1 MRPAPATRTARTS
14 TGRVLKS
21 RAHRPGLQHPA
32 KADLAPRLG
41 PLASL
46 LTLLL
51 LVAPGVPG
59 SPALARTILVAPD
72 GSGEYLYISHA
83 ILAAGNGDTVLVAAG
98 RYRDRLYY
106 GGRTVTVRS
115 LSGPEV
121 TVVDAD
127 STGSVVVMDVLE
139 GPGSV
144 LEGFTLCGGT
154 GTRLRRQPGD
164 AIPAPGSIGI
174 GRPDPGV
181 FPATIDDEAAT
192 PDPASG
198 RRDLRLGERTRPAP
212 DGGRV
217 FRFGGG
223 ILLLGASPTLR
234 NLVIEGNGA
243 DYGGGIYAL
252 QGRPS
257 IVSCTM
263 RKNLAG
269 WGGGAFFEMTDQ
281 AELQDC
287 TFRANLG
294 VRGVGLALLQ
304 GSAHVEGGRFSDNTG
319 AEGGALHLLDSTVIS
334 SFAGTIFNH
343 NQAGEGSA
351 LLCDGGAFELRSC
364 TLTHN
369 GLPGIDPAAVYVH
382 PGSSGN
388 LLGSILAI
396 PLAARNLAVQG
407 APVSVECCDL
417 WPPDDPGGPPPGNIS
432 APPLFCDPARGLYT
446 LAEGSPCLPEQAP
459 PGCGLIGA
467 LPRGCTATGGTP
479 DSKDR

>member
-1 MRPAPATRTARTS
+1 MRPAPETRTTRTS
-14 TGRVLKS
+14 RW
-21 RAHRPGLQHPA
+21 
-32 KADLAPRLG
+32 ADLGPRLG
-41 PLASL
+41 SLAAL
-46 LTLLL
+46 LTVLLL
-51 LVAPGVPG
+51 IAPWGPG

-83 ILAAGNGDTVLVAAG
+83 ILAAVSGDTVLVAPG
-98 RYRDRLYY
+98 RYRDRLHY
-106 GGRTVTVRS
+106 GGRAVTVRS
-115 LSGPEV
+115 ISGPEA

-127 STGSVVVMDVLE
+127 STGSVVVMDFLE

-164 AIPAPGSIGI
+164 PIPAVGSIEA
-174 GRPDPGV
+174 GRPDTGALPTKGH
-181 FPATIDDEAAT
+181 EGAAT
-192 PDPASG
+192 PDQASG
-198 RRDLRLGERTRPAP
+198 RRDLLLEERTAPASDEGEGP
-212 DGGRV
+212 PGDGDEGRV

-223 ILLLGASPTLR
+223 VLLLGASPTLR

-257 IVSCTM
+257 IASCTM

-269 WGGGAFFEMTDQ
+269 WGGGALFEMTDQ
-281 AELQDC
+281 AELQNC

-304 GSAHVEGGRFSDNTG
+304 GSAHVEGGRFTENSG
-319 AEGGALHLLDSTVIS
+319 AEGGALHLLDGTATS
-334 SFAGTIFNH
+334 SFEGTIFDGNR
-343 NQAGEGSA
+343 AGEGSA

-364 TLTHN
+364 TLTGN
-369 GLPGIDPAAVYVH
+369 GLPGIDPAAVYVLA
-382 PGSSGN
+382 GSSGS
-388 LLGSILAI
+388 LRGSILAF
-396 PLAARNLAVQG
+396 PLAARNLAIQG
-407 APVSVECCDL
+407 ASVSVECCDL
-417 WPPDDPGGPPPGNIS
+417 WPPDDPEGPPPGNIS
-432 APPLFCDPARGLYT
+432 AAPLFCDPARGLYT

-467 LPRGCTATGGTP
+467 LPRGCTVTGGTP
-479 DSKDR
+479 DAKDR